1 MNRFKIKGL
10 SYGSFREATS
20 EAKLQR
26 TTTMADSLDKL
37 VYSFVMEDVLK
48 GFFIHVPP
56 GYVACVYDLGQ
67 GVLKRVYM
75 PGLHLKIPFWQKA
88 RLFNTQTLEYAISR
102 DVNAEDPKVMGDEPV
117 RVITAD
123 GYPIVIEG
131 TVLLRL
137 DVQQIPVIWQQI
149 GEDFVA
155 KIVRPTIRSRMR
167 MLASRYSK
175 LEITSTKRDAVE
187 VDAKNELARIFYPRG
202 IIVENVLLS
211 EVRDG

>member
-1 MNRFKIKGL
+1 
-10 SYGSFREATS
+10 
-20 EAKLQR
+20 
-26 TTTMADSLDKL
+26 MADSLDKI

-56 GYVACVYDLGQ
+56 GYVACIYDLGQ

-88 RLFNTQTLEYAISR
+88 RLFNTQTLEYPISK
-102 DVNAEDPKVMGDEPV
+102 DFKSGDNTALGDEPI
-117 RVITAD
+117 RATTLD
-123 GYPIVIEG
+123 GKPIVIEG

-137 DVQQIPVIWQQI
+137 DVHQIPMIWQQI

-155 KIVRPTIRSRMR
+155 KIVRPTIQSRMR
-167 MLASRYSK
+167 MIASRHNRADIISQ
-175 LEITSTKRDAVE
+175 KRDTVE

>member
-1 MNRFKIKGL
+1 
-10 SYGSFREATS
+10 
-20 EAKLQR
+20 
-26 TTTMADSLDKL
+26 MADSLDKL

-88 RLFNTQTLEYAISR
+88 RLFNTQTLEYAIADEFDIS
-102 DVNAEDPKVMGDEPV
+102 NPQAMGDEPV
-117 RVITAD
+117 HGTTVD
-123 GYPIVIEG
+123 GRTILIEG

-137 DVQQIPVIWQQI
+137 DVEQIPMIWQQV

-167 MLASRYSK
+167 MIASRYSRQD
-175 LEITSTKRDAVE
+175 IISTKRDAVE
-187 VDAKNELARIFYPRG
+187 MEARDELARIFYPRG